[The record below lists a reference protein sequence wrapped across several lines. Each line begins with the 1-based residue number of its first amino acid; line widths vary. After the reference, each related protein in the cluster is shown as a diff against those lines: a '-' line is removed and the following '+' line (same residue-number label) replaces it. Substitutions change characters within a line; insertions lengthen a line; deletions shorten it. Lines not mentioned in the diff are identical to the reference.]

1 MPSPITTWFKER
13 VTPENLSQWLTSLG
27 GRRFLLTVGAGVV
40 TATLAWYGKITPEI
54 YRDVI
59 IGTVGLFIA
68 GTTIQKNTIIKANAS
83 SV

>member
-1 MPSPITTWFKER
+1 MSNWFKR
-13 VTPENLSQWLTSLG
+13 NVTPENLTRWVTSLG
-27 GRRFLLTVGAGVV
+27 GRRFLLSVGAGAV

-68 GTTIQKNTIIKANAS
+68 GTTIQKNTTIKANAS